1 MHVFQPENKVV
12 SIVICFKIYLNYYKS
27 SLCNFF
33 NISGV
38 IKILTVTAIAITK
51 AINPTIVNAI
61 PRPLAK
67 SGPTEDIFRQ
77 CGHRAKA
84 LFKVLN

>member
-1 MHVFQPENKVV
+1 MYVYQPKNKMV
-12 SIVICFKIYLNYYKS
+12 SIVISFKICLKYLKFFYYII
-27 SLCNFF
+27 LLTH
-33 NISGV
+33 IITV
-38 IKILTVTAIAITK
+38 LTVTAIAITK
-51 AINPTIVNAI
+51 ATNPTIQNAI

>member
-1 MHVFQPENKVV
+1 MHVYQPKNKMI
-12 SIVICFKIYLNYYKS
+12 SIIISFKICLKYLKFFYYII
-27 SLCNFF
+27 LTY
-33 NISGV
+33 IITV
-38 IKILTVTAIAITK
+38 LTVTAIAITK
-51 AINPTIVNAI
+51 AINPTIENAI

>member
-1 MHVFQPENKVV
+1 MYVFQPENKVV
-12 SIVICFKIYLNYYKS
+12 SIVICFKICLNYRKS

-33 NISGV
+33 NISDV

-51 AINPTIVNAI
+51 AINPTIANAI